1 MSRERV
7 VVAMSG
13 GVDSSVAA
21 ALLVEQGFE
30 VIGIMLR
37 LWSEADQGR
46 GPSNRCCALGA
57 QYDAE
62 RVAQLL
68 SIPFYVV
75 NLSDAFKRRV
85 VDYFEDEYAAGRTP
99 NPCVEC
105 NRHIRFGHLLR
116 RAKALGADYLAT
128 GHYARVEHADG
139 AYQLLRGKD
148 HHKDQSYVL
157 HVLRQDQLA
166 QVRFPIGHFA
176 KAHVRKMALDRGLPV
191 AMRPDSQ
198 DLCFIADGDY
208 RRYLAQHRP
217 DALRPGPIVR
227 RSGDVLGQH
236 VGLARYTI
244 GQRKGIGVAAQ
255 QPLYVLAMDAD
266 TNALI
271 VGTEDELGQAVCEAQ
286 GTNWISGSPPAQ
298 TFSATAKIRYKADDV
313 PVEVDAT
320 GNDTVR
326 VRFETA
332 LRDITPGQA
341 VVFYHGERVL
351 GGGMISTVG
360 KLPRQ
365 ACTDRAT
372 SGANT

>member
-1 MSRERV
+1 MTRERV

-21 ALLVEQGFE
+21 ALLVEQGYE

-46 GPSNRCCALGA
+46 GPSNRCCALDA

-68 SIPFYVV
+68 DIPFYVV
-75 NLSDAFKRRV
+75 NLSDAFKQRV
-85 VDYFEDEYAAGRTP
+85 VDYFEDEYVAGRTP

-116 RAKALGADYLAT
+116 HAKALGADYVAT

-139 AYQLLRGKD
+139 VYQLLRAKD
-148 HHKDQSYVL
+148 RHKDQSYVL
-157 HVLRQDQLA
+157 HVLRQEQLA
-166 QVRFPIGHFA
+166 HVRFPIGRFT
-176 KAHVRKMALDRGLPV
+176 KARVRELALDRSLPV

-198 DLCFIADGDY
+198 DLCFITDGDY
-208 RRYLAQHRP
+208 RRYLEQRRP

-236 VGLARYTI
+236 QGLARYTI
-244 GQRKGIGVAAQ
+244 GQRKGIGVAAA
-255 QPLYVLAMDAD
+255 QPLYVLAMDTG

-271 VGTEDELGQAVCEAQ
+271 VGAEHELGQDVCEAQ
-286 GTNWISGSPPAQ
+286 GVNWVSGSPPAQ
-298 TFSATAKIRYKADDV
+298 TFKASAKIRYKADDV
-313 PVEVDAT
+313 PVTVDAV
-320 GNDTVR
+320 GEDSVL
-326 VRFETA
+326 VRFEVV
-332 LRDITPGQA
+332 LRDITPGQS
-341 VVFYHGERVL
+341 VVFYDGERVL
-351 GGGMISTVG
+351 GGGMIGSG
-360 KLPRQ
+360 GRLPDE
-365 ACTDRAT
+365 TTSDRAK
-372 SGANT
+372 GRAYA